1 MKRRPLKKFSEDREM
16 SRPLLTQKEVVVPSE
31 SKKPKKLKS
40 NITKKHYKGK
50 KRIFFTF
57 TVTVQISATETE
69 YKPKTGKRFEGT
81 SDELNAYIEKLVNDY
96 WSPVGEHHEVQWDTL
111 ELSIEEVAET
121 TEKIGKVRMRDEA
134 PFNLTRNIFTNI
146 EEIPTT
152 DGNCVKDTMKA
163 LYPRLDTKN
172 RMDKLTNANT
182 EELME
187 FCREYG
193 IRAIAYNIKNQ
204 VIAENIPA
212 KDNKNHRTL
221 VYLCYMNHLYLL
233 KPKHKFLIDKPVKD
247 LKHERLSSEELNA
260 KFRSIVITDKINVKD
275 IHLRQKEITSFIHDN
290 TLFFANDDYDI
301 CKEVIS
307 RFMFSDKVDPTH
319 NFSNLLQTLEQ
330 VYTAKF
336 PDSFFPIEHTK
347 PPFLY
352 NITRDE
358 TRAITSIDKNK
369 AYSSILSKLPYLL
382 STDIRTYESKATN
395 EFTTEYALYIC
406 KPKQPTILMPRQDI
420 YAGSHVKFCLNKFE
434 FEIQEILICTHQD
447 NYYEQLISDLY
458 DAVEDNIAKIIVNR
472 AVGCFQKTPKVQDKL
487 QNTIIPKDEIN
498 PDFYSFKFDKD
509 IYIQTEAI
517 TPIVTNLYNRKP
529 IAIQI
534 KDGMNRMLYEKMEE
548 LSLTD
553 EDIVQINT
561 DSITFYTKPK
571 QTIKLGNTLNDWKS
585 STYIPKTCC
594 IYDLEY
600 EPVSFLQ
607 KLPNDNTIITGFAGN
622 GKSYHIQNMDLTD
635 SIILSCKHSAIRQ
648 HREKNL
654 NAHVIQKFCMFRTT
668 IPKESHIIVEECG
681 ILTKQHWDFLFKC
694 FLLNKKLTILGDFD
708 QLLPVDQ
715 HAPMNQ
721 PAFLNMV
728 FNNQYRKDE
737 NWRNNFTPEYYQSLI
752 NSTDKKYLKQE
763 VLKYSTKTPEEAD
776 IIIAYRGSDDAK
788 LNVVKKYNNYML
800 EHLNKSEDDPDVPM
814 MCKTNDLSEKDI
826 YNNFILL
833 RKDITDEDMKKGKFI
848 PAYARTL
855 YNMQGDETKSYY
867 LAPEDIEWFA
877 NPRMA
882 YTLISR
888 LKTK

>member
-40 NITKKHYKGK
+40 NISKKHYNGK
-50 KRIFFTF
+50 KRIFFNF
-57 TVTVQISATETE
+57 TVDVRVSETIHH

-81 SDELNAYIEKLVNDY
+81 SEELNAFIEKLINDY
-96 WSPVGEHHEVQWDTL
+96 WSPVGENYEILWDTL
-111 ELSIEEVAET
+111 EVTFEEIEPT
-121 TEKIGKVRMRDEA
+121 TEKIGKVRMRDET
-134 PFNLTRNIFTNI
+134 PFNLTRNIFSNI
-146 EEIPTT
+146 QEIPTT
-152 DGNCVKDTMKA
+152 DGNCVKDTMKT

-187 FCREYG
+187 FCREHG

-212 KDNKNHRTL
+212 KDNKNYRTL

-233 KPKHKFLIDKPVKD
+233 KPKHKFLIDKPIKD
-247 LKHERLSSEELNA
+247 LKHERLTSEELNA

-275 IHLRQKEITSFIHDN
+275 IRLRQKEITSFIHDN

-301 CKEVIS
+301 CKKVIS
-307 RFMFSDKVDPTH
+307 KFMFSDKVDPTH
-319 NFSNLLQTLEQ
+319 TFSNLLQTLEQ
-330 VYTAKF
+330 VYTAKL

-347 PPFLY
+347 LPFLY
-352 NITRDE
+352 NIVRDE
-358 TRAITSIDKNK
+358 SRPITSIDKNK
-369 AYSSILSKLPYLL
+369 AYSSILEKLPYLL
-382 STDIRTYESKATN
+382 STDIRTYESKLTN

-434 FEIQEILICTHQD
+434 FEIQEILICTYQD
-447 NYYEQLISDLY
+447 NYYNLLISDLY
-458 DAVEDNIAKIIVNR
+458 DAVEGDIAKLIVNR

-517 TPIVTNLYNRKP
+517 SPVVTNLYNRKP

-571 QTIKLGNTLNDWKS
+571 QTIKFGNTLNDWKS
-585 STYIPKTCC
+585 STYTPKTSC
-594 IYDLEY
+594 IYDIEY
-600 EPVSFLQ
+600 EPVSFFQ
-607 KLPNDNTIITGFAGN
+607 HSFNDNTLITGFAGN
-622 GKSYHIQNMDLTD
+622 GKSYHIQHMDLTD
-635 SIILSCKHSAIRQ
+635 SLILSSKHSAIRQ

-654 NAHVIQKFCMFRTT
+654 NAHVIQKFAFGL
-668 IPKESHIIVEECG
+668 IPSESHIIVEECG
-681 ILTKQHWDFLFKC
+681 ILMKEHWDFLFKC
-694 FLLNKKLTILGDFD
+694 FLLGKKLTILGDFD

-728 FNNQYRKDE
+728 FNTQYRKDE
-737 NWRNNFTPEYYQSLI
+737 NWRNDFTPEYYQSLI
-752 NSTDKKYLKQE
+752 NSTDKEFLKQE

-776 IIIAYRGSDDAK
+776 IIIAYRGSDTAK
-788 LNVVKKYNNYML
+788 INVVKKYNNYML
-800 EHLNKSEDDPDVPM
+800 EYLDKSEDDPDVPM